1 MNRYGSAVSMGD
13 VASEAG
19 LSRGSV
25 YRHFGDR
32 DALVTAVLARTAD
45 RFLASAAARVD
56 RRRTLSGQFAEAI
69 TLVANRARDVDA
81 ESGGAPASARRD
93 TPLALV
99 LVRDTSSMA
108 PRWMEFWAQ
117 RLDAAKA
124 RGEVRAD
131 LDGRVA
137 AEWLARMLLS
147 FAVAPEVEVDP
158 DDHRA
163 VRRFV
168 DHHLLQGLAA

>member
-1 MNRYGSAVSMGD
+1 MNRYGLAVSMGD

-32 DALVTAVLARTAD
+32 EVLVRAVLDRAAD
-45 RFLASAAARVD
+45 RFVALAAEQID

-69 TLVANRARDVDA
+69 SFVA
-81 ESGGAPASARRD
+81 ASARRVD
-93 TPLALV
+93 AAGTRRSGTRRTTPLAHV
-99 LVRDTSSMA
+99 LVRDATLTTE
-108 PRWMEFWAQ
+108 RWMAFWAE
-117 RLDAAKA
+117 RLDAARD

-131 LDGRVA
+131 VDRRGA
-137 AEWLARMLLS
+137 AEWLTRVLLS
-147 FAVAPEVEVDP
+147 FAAVPEIEVDP

-168 DHHLLQGLAA
+168 DSHLLQGLAA

>member
-1 MNRYGSAVSMGD
+1 MNRYGFAVSMGD

-32 DALVTAVLARTAD
+32 DALIAAVLARTVD
-45 RFLASAAARVD
+45 EFLATAAAQVD

-69 TLVANRARDVDA
+69 ILVSHRARDLDA
-81 ESGGAPASARRD
+81 ESDGARASARRD

-108 PRWMEFWAQ
+108 ARWMEFWAL
-117 RLDAAKA
+117 RLEAAKA

-131 LDGRVA
+131 LDGRLA
-137 AEWLARMLLS
+137 AEWLARVLLS